1 MASNVQ
7 LVRRQLAVDDGLGGF
22 AAEIAAVRA
31 RLAPRERALS
41 CAVFMSIAAG
51 CLVLGR
57 RRAGLRWIG
66 LLALLPAAW
75 LAVELLWVEP
85 TRSARAIALQ
95 KVAIVSEPRA
105 DLEPVA
111 TVRPGVEVEVLGG
124 GDGSFVRVRAA
135 DRSGYAA
142 RDGFA
147 IVQ

>member
-1 MASNVQ
+1 MRLLADLGPVERA
-7 LVRRQLAVDDGLGGF
+7 VREGRFGLGVGDPLTGRGVGEGGEV
-22 AAEIAAVRA
+22 AE
-31 RLAPRERALS
+31 
-41 CAVFMSIAAG
+41 
-51 CLVLGR
+51 
-57 RRAGLRWIG
+57 
-66 LLALLPAAW
+66 LLAAW